1 MTEGEIPKE
10 FTIWLRLRSCCFSP
24 RQWQIMRSS
33 KCCRIEGL
41 LLLGAVA
48 LRLGMAGLPSLNI
61 GESPDAN
68 APCVDGKGRGRKIGF
83 VQDQIADAARRV
95 APATREVG
103 CSEIAGLVHAL
114 CPFFARRMA
123 GDKIAFRLRNA

>member
-48 LRLGMAGLPSLNI
+48 LCFRVKRFPCLDLGAR
-61 GESPDAN
+61 PDAN
-68 APCVDGKGRGRKIGF
+68 APRVDGKGRGGEIEF
-83 VQDQIADAARRV
+83 VEDQIADAARRV
-95 APATREVG
+95 APAAREV
-103 CSEIAGLVHAL
+103 CRSEIAGLVHAL
-114 CPFFARRMA
+114 RPLFVRRMA
-123 GDKIAFRLRNA
+123 EVQTAFR